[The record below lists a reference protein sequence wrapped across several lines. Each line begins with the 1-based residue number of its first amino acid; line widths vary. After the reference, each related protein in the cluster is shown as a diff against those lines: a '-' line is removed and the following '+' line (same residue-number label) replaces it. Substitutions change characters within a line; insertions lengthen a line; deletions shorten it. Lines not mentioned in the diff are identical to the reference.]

1 MPLLCSGL
9 QGEEQLQVPV
19 PSASVP
25 RPPGS
30 VTCAGW
36 GSCTAHAELC
46 CQALRRSWGSLGVST
61 QPRCC
66 ACPPQGTC
74 SSPACLSVAL
84 SLCLSVCLPSHCAP
98 SLARARL
105 EAFSDHSGKLQ
116 VPLQEIIDWLG
127 QKDEELSAQLPLRG
141 DVLLV
146 QQEKETHAVSSL
158 CLPFA
163 AVMGWGWAALPGT
176 PAHTTASACTTP
188 WLKGRAH
195 LVLDNKPT
203 LQPQAT
209 CSW

>member
-1 MPLLCSGL
+1 MSAPNHGAVLALLREPAPLL
-9 QGEEQLQVPV
+9 PV
-19 PSASVP
+19 
-25 RPPGS
+25 
-30 VTCAGW
+30 
-36 GSCTAHAELC
+36 
-46 CQALRRSWGSLGVST
+46 
-61 QPRCC
+61 
-66 ACPPQGTC
+66 
-74 SSPACLSVAL
+74 CLSVCR
-84 SLCLSVCLPSHCAP
+84 SFSLSVCLPSHCAP

-188 WLKGRAH
+188 WLSPALLPEKRQSPSGFR
-195 LVLDNKPT
+195 
-203 LQPQAT
+203 Q
-209 CSW
+209 